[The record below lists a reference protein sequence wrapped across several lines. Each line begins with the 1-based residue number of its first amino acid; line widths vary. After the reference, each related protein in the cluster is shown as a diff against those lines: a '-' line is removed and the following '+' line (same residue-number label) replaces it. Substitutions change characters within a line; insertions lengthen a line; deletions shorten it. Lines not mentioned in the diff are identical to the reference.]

1 MPRGIYTRTKEQIEK
16 LVKRNKL
23 GLSIKSRKK
32 ISKSLEKQWAGG
44 KRESPMKDKKHSEE
58 TKKKMKESSPKFW
71 LGKHLSESHKKNV
84 GDGNRGKE
92 ISVEHREKL
101 SEALKGEK
109 SYLWQ
114 GGITKENDKI
124 RKNLEIKLWKKAV
137 FERDNFTCQECKS
150 QKSGNFNAHHIKNF
164 AEYPE
169 LRTSIENGITFCK
182 KCHKKFHD
190 KYGYKN
196 NNREQLEEFLCQK

>member
-1 MPRGIYTRTKEQIEK
+1 MKHTLEAK
-16 LVKRNKL
+16 
-23 GLSIKSRKK
+23 KK
-32 ISKSLEKQWAGG
+32 ISEALKRQWVNGER
-44 KRESPMKDKKHSEE
+44 KSPMLGKKHSEE
-58 TKKKMKESSPKFW
+58 TKKKMKENNGKFW

-92 ISVEHREKL
+92 ISIEHREKL

-109 SYLWQ
+109 SYLWK
-114 GGITKENDKI
+114 GGITEENDRI
-124 RKNLEIKLWKKAV
+124 RKTLEMKLWKKSV
-137 FERDNFTCQECKS
+137 LERDEFLCQKCRDG
-150 QKSGNFNAHHIKNF
+150 KSGIFNIHHIRNF
-164 AEYPE
+164 AECIE

-196 NNREQLEEFLCQK
+196 NNRKQLEEFLCQK